1 MIFKN
6 LKLLNPRQNI
16 SNSSSQSFKT
26 DCDRV
31 EEHFIQHIPGE
42 ADMKTGSMIS
52 KIRGLFLPY
61 HYLPAASFLLST
73 LFLSPVNS
81 SELGDLS
88 LDQLL
93 DLEVISVA
101 KVPEKVTESPASIH
115 IITQEDLRRSGAQ
128 NVPEAL
134 RMVPGLHVYQIDA
147 NKWAI
152 SARGY
157 SSRFANKMLVMIDGR
172 TVYSTLF
179 SGVFWDVQDIIL
191 EDIDR
196 IEVVCGP
203 GGTLWG
209 ANAVNG
215 VINIISKDSADTQG
229 GLVSLQAQT
238 RGSGEIST
246 RYGGWLSDRISYRFY
261 GKYFNR
267 ENFETSSG
275 EDAVDDW
282 HATRGGFRMDMN
294 FTSSNKVTLQGDIYD
309 GKSGESV
316 KYLSPFPPFTNTVS
330 TNAPVSGTNLLGRWS
345 RTYSDKSEFTL
356 QAYYDHA
363 ERDEFFVDETI
374 DTIDLDFQHHLDLMD
389 DLELLWGMGYRYTKG
404 NTAGKETIP
413 GIYSYSLDPQ
423 VREDNLFSAFLQ
435 GRIPI
440 GDNRGAVT
448 LGTKLE
454 HNDYTGFEWQ
464 PSARVMWNLSENQ
477 SLWGAISRSVR
488 TPSRLEHDGDVNSGA
503 FVLYT
508 PQGGLLTFVRLI
520 GNEEAEAETVFSYET
535 GYRARIK
542 ENIFFDLSIYYNKYK
557 NLITGIPIG
566 DPFLENSLTVP
577 SITLPIQVGN
587 GMDGETYGSE
597 VSCRWSITNWW
608 QLTGGFTW
616 FHFNAL
622 NMGNSQDAR
631 MGFEEDQNANLL
643 FSLASCIDLPGNI
656 EVNTNVYAVDSLE
669 ELDINSYL
677 RLDLNI
683 GWHPTEQITISAG
696 GHNLF
701 NDSHQEFSNTMDGIQ
716 ASTIPQTF
724 YTKLILGF

>member
-1 MIFKN
+1 
-6 LKLLNPRQNI
+6 
-16 SNSSSQSFKT
+16 
-26 DCDRV
+26 
-31 EEHFIQHIPGE
+31 
-42 ADMKTGSMIS
+42 MKTGSMIS
-52 KIRGLFLPY
+52 KTRGLFRPY
-61 HYLPAASFLLST
+61 HYLPVTSLLLST

-81 SELGDLS
+81 NELGDLS

-101 KVPEKVTESPASIH
+101 KVPEKVTESPAAIH
-115 IITQEDLRRSGAQ
+115 IITQEDLRRSGVQ
-128 NVPEAL
+128 NIPEAL

-196 IEVVCGP
+196 IEVVRGP

-229 GLVSLQAQT
+229 GLVSLRAET
-238 RGSGEIST
+238 RESGEIST
-246 RYGGWLSDRISYRFY
+246 RYGGWLNDRTSYRLY

-267 ENFETSSG
+267 GNFETLSG
-275 EDAVDDW
+275 EDAADDW
-282 HATRGGFRMDMN
+282 HAARGGFRMDMN
-294 FTSSNKVTLQGDIYD
+294 ITASNKVTLQGDLYD

-316 KYLSPFPPFTNTVS
+316 KYLSPFPPFTNIVS
-330 TNAPVSGTNLLGRWS
+330 TNAPVSGTNLLGRWI
-345 RTYSDKSEFTL
+345 RTYSDKSEITL

-374 DTIDLDFQHHLDLMD
+374 DTIDLDFQHHLNLMD
-389 DLELLWGMGYRYTKG
+389 DLELLWGLGYRYTKG
-404 NTAGKETIP
+404 NTAGKEAIP

-423 VREDNLFSAFLQ
+423 IREDSLFSAFLQ
-435 GRIPI
+435 GRLPI
-440 GDNRGAVT
+440 CEDRGEVT

-464 PSARVMWNLSENQ
+464 PSARLMWNLSDNQ
-477 SLWGAISRSVR
+477 SLWAAISRSVR
-488 TPSRLEHDGDVNSGA
+488 TPSRLEHDGDVNAGA
-503 FVLYT
+503 FVLHT
-508 PQGGLLTFVRLI
+508 PQGELLTFVRLI

-542 ENIFFDLSIYYNKYK
+542 ENIFFDLSMYYNKYE
-557 NLITGIPIG
+557 NLITGIPLG

-577 SITLPIQVGN
+577 TIILPIQVGN

-597 VSCRWSITNWW
+597 ISCRWSITNWW
-608 QLTGGFTW
+608 RLTGGLTW
-616 FHFNAL
+616 FHFNTL
-622 NMGNSQDAR
+622 NKGNSQDAR
-631 MGFEEDQNANLL
+631 IGFEEDQNANLL
-643 FSLASCIDLPGNI
+643 FSLASYIDLPGNV
-656 EVNTNVYAVDSLE
+656 EVNTTLYAVDSLE
-669 ELDINSYL
+669 ELDISSYL

-683 GWHPTEQITISAG
+683 GWHPTDQITISAG

-724 YTKLILGF
+724 YTKLILAF